1 MVPGPGAPR
10 SDVGH
15 NAPVTLRIAMAGCSH
30 ETNTY
35 CPQPTSLDAFV
46 RWRGARIATES
57 SGTETVWGGFVDTA
71 RSLDCEPVTVYTA
84 DAVPSGT
91 ITRDAYETVKHELL
105 TELRAAEPFDAIALN
120 LHGAAVAE
128 HLDDVELDLCREVR
142 ALAGE
147 RPVAAVFDLHAN
159 LSQEMCDELDVVV
172 GYRTYPH
179 VDTRECGSA
188 AIRRLVARAAG
199 APRDAVYLA
208 TVPMLLPVT
217 NTTRDPGAAANRACA
232 RVEARDG
239 IVDCTL
245 FHGFPYADH
254 PLAGASVVC
263 TAHDEFDARAGAEF
277 VAKWLW
283 THRDDFRVRS
293 LDPAAAVRRARDEY
307 AARGGPVV
315 INETDDNPGGGAP
328 GDGTRLLGALIDADL
343 PAGTTCF
350 GFVWDPETAEQ
361 AHAAGV
367 GAGIRVRLGGKHDG
381 LHGEPIDAPATVI
394 ALSDGRWILKLM
406 GAGSRINLRASAL
419 LRVAGID
426 VVVTSRRQQTFDD
439 GCFEIHGIDIAEYAI
454 VAVKSSNHFRAFFEP
469 RSTAVVTADG
479 GGLTT
484 ERLDTFPRVRD
495 RRLLWPL
502 TDNHPAA

>member
-1 MVPGPGAPR
+1 MPDLR
-10 SDVGH
+10 H

-35 CPQPTSLDAFV
+35 CPQPTNLDAFV

-71 RSLDCEPVTVYTA
+71 RALGCEPITVYTA

-91 ITRDAYETVKHELL
+91 ISRDAYETIKHELL
-105 TELRAAEPFDAIALN
+105 SELGAAEPFDAIALN

-128 HLDDVELDLCREVR
+128 HLDDVELDLCRAIRE
-142 ALAGE
+142 LAGD
-147 RPVAAVFDLHAN
+147 RPIAAVFDLHAN
-159 LSQEMCDELDVVV
+159 LSQAMCDELDVVV

-179 VDTRECGSA
+179 VDTRDCGA
-188 AIRRLVARAAG
+188 TAIRRLVARANG
-199 APRDAVYLA
+199 EPRDAVYLA
-208 TVPMLLPVT
+208 TIPMLLPVT
-217 NTTRDPGAAANRACA
+217 NTMRDPGAAANRACA
-232 RVEARDG
+232 RVEAREG
-239 IVDCTL
+239 ITDCML

-254 PLAGASVVC
+254 QLAGASVLC
-263 TAHDEFDARAGAEF
+263 AALDPFEARAGAEF

-293 LDPAAAVRRARDEY
+293 LDPAGAVRVAREEC
-307 AARGGPVV
+307 AVRGGPVV

-328 GDGTRLLGALIDADL
+328 GDGTRLLRALIDAAL
-343 PAGTTCF
+343 PSGSTCF
-350 GFVWDPETAEQ
+350 GFIWDPETAEQ

-367 GAGIRVRLGGKHDG
+367 GAEIAVRLGGKHDG
-381 LHGEPIDAPATVI
+381 LHGDPIEASATVVAI
-394 ALSDGRWILKLM
+394 ADGRWILKLM
-406 GAGSRINLRASAL
+406 GAGSRINLRASAW

-439 GCFEIHGIDIAEYAI
+439 GCFEIHGMDIAGYDI

-469 RSTAVVTADG
+469 RATAVVTADG
-479 GGLTT
+479 GGLTS
-484 ERLDTFPRVRD
+484 ERLDAFPRIRD
-495 RRLLWPL
+495 RRALWPL
-502 TDNHPAA
+502 TDDHPAA